1 MLTLCKFCGKTNC
14 EPHKKYVDRC
24 VECGKRY
31 TKYSN
36 YKSLQK
42 TSPSFK
48 RAHKL
53 EEIILEYREL
63 QRHGYKVPHDLK

>member
-48 RAHKL
+48 RAH
-53 EEIILEYREL
+53 
-63 QRHGYKVPHDLK
+63 